1 MIVKEVF
8 KVLEDGCV
16 MNIETGMIQWPSR
29 NKRGQ
34 KYFILDGQF
43 FLQRNLLELR
53 RNNASKRVQT
63 TS

>member
-53 RNNASKRVQT
+53 RNKKKDGKV
-63 TS
+63 

>member
-16 MNIETGMIQWPSR
+16 MNIETGAIQWPSR

-53 RNNASKRVQT
+53 RNKKKDAKV
-63 TS
+63 

>member
-53 RNNASKRVQT
+53 RNKKKDGQV
-63 TS
+63 

>member
-16 MNIETGMIQWPSR
+16 MNIETGAIHWPSR

-53 RNNASKRVQT
+53 RNKKKDGKV
-63 TS
+63 

>member
-53 RNNASKRVQT
+53 KNNASKRVQT

>member
-53 RNNASKRVQT
+53 RNKKKDAKV
-63 TS
+63 